1 MHNFYCY
8 FCYYQNIH
16 FIITNTI
23 IIIIIII
30 VIVIIIIYYK
40 KIDCLA
46 LVLHNKFTSGN
57 TQ

>member
-16 FIITNTI
+16 FIITNT